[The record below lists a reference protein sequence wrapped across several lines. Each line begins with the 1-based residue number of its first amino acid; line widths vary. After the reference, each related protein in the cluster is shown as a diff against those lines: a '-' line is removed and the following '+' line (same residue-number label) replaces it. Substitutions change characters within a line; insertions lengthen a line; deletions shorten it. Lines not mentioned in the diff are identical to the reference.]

1 VAFAESRRSELEALR
16 PSCRSIDTFC
26 GVFADPDAQGGWV
39 FQIDLVRRLADLQL
53 PVLFDLY

>member
-1 VAFAESRRSELEALR
+1 
-16 PSCRSIDTFC
+16 
-26 GVFADPDAQGGWV
+26 VFADPDAQGGWV